1 MKTDRGFSPQAEIE
15 FSAQEDAFPTMDEL
29 KMEYL
34 EYLLE
39 TDVRNAPNPFGI
51 DEISAAALAERLSLF
66 SLGGPPPQ
74 IFLNKKIRIC
84 H

>member
-1 MKTDRGFSPQAEIE
+1 
-15 FSAQEDAFPTMDEL
+15 MDEL

-39 TDVRNAPNPFGI
+39 TDVRKAPRPFGI
-51 DEISAAALAERLSLF
+51 DEVSTVALAERLALF
-66 SLGGPPPQ
+66 ALAGPPPP
-74 IFLNKKIRIC
+74 IFLNKKFRIC